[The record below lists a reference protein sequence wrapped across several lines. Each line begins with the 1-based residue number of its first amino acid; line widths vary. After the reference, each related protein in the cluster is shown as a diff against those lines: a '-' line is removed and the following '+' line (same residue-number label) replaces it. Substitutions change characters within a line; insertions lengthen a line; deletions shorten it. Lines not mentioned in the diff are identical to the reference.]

1 MEESSGDGAREAG
14 IFYYPHTS
22 APWGQKL
29 FLALKHHTVQ
39 ESATLPPREGRH
51 SVIHLWAGTEWRQD
65 LQGSFPE
72 GAKSRV
78 MLSLLGWHKLRPSV
92 SKRKDLGSNEY
103 EPKFLSLWSPPS
115 HGPSE

>member
-51 SVIHLWAGTEWRQD
+51 SVTHLWAGAEWRG
-65 LQGSFPE
+65 LGPVPL
-72 GAKSRV
+72 SRAQ
-78 MLSLLGWHKLRPSV
+78 
-92 SKRKDLGSNEY
+92 SNGV
-103 EPKFLSLWSPPS
+103 S
-115 HGPSE
+115 HGAVALGPVATQVFFPVSWVGSGTDWSCG